1 MRHILSKIRKAIED
15 YDMIEEGDRIAVGLS
30 GGKDSVTLLMALNNL
45 RHFYPKKFE
54 VVAIT
59 IDPGGNIFDTK
70 PLEELCEKLG
80 IEYIIEKTNIKEV
93 VFDVRKEKNP
103 CSLCAN
109 LRRGA
114 LNGTAEAHGCNKVA
128 LGHHMDD
135 VIETFFL
142 SLFYEGNV
150 HTFAPTTYLSRKNIV
165 TIRPMIYV
173 QEKDIKGFAR
183 RNEIPVMKKICP
195 ADGYT
200 KREYMKDLIKDLSKD
215 IPKIKPCV
223 FGAIT
228 RSGIKGWDKPSV
240 KKFEKDENQK

>member
-1 MRHILSKIRKAIED
+1 MKFDFFNTELLQKNCDELGVPLFIEN
-15 YDMIEEGDRIAVGLS
+15 S
-30 GGKDSVTLLMALNNL
+30 
-45 RHFYPKKFE
+45 
-54 VVAIT
+54 
-59 IDPGGNIFDTK
+59 
-70 PLEELCEKLG
+70 
-80 IEYIIEKTNIKEV
+80 NIKEIG
-93 VFDVRKEKNP
+93 FDVRKEKNP

-109 LRRGA
+109 LRRGIINSIA
-114 LNGTAEAHGCNKVA
+114 IREGCNKIA

-183 RNEIPVMKKICP
+183 RNEIPVMKKTCP

-223 FGAIT
+223 FRAIT
-228 RSGIKGWDKPSV
+228 RSGIKGLDKPSV
-240 KKFEKDENQK
+240 KNFEKDENPK

>member
-1 MRHILSKIRKAIED
+1 MQRILSYIRKAIED
-15 YDMIEEGDRIAVGLS
+15 YNMIEEGDKIGVALS
-30 GGKDSVTLLMALNNL
+30 GGKDSISLLMGMKALQ
-45 RHFYPKKFE
+45 RFYPKKFE
-54 VVAIT
+54 LVAIT
-59 IDPGGNIFDTK
+59 VDPGSDTFDTK
-70 PLEELCEKLG
+70 PMEELCSKLG
-80 IEYIIEKTNIKEV
+80 IEYIIEKTNIREV
-93 VFDVRKEKNP
+93 VFDIRKESNP

-114 LNGTAEAHGCNKVA
+114 LNGVAEANGCNKVA

-142 SLFYEGNV
+142 SLFYEGNI

-173 QEKDIKGFAR
+173 QEKDVKGFAR
-183 RNEIPVMKKICP
+183 RNEIPVMVKTCP

-200 KREYMKDLIKDLSKD
+200 KREYMKELVKDLSKD

-228 RSGIKGWDKPSV
+228 RSNIKGWE
-240 KKFEKDENQK
+240 KFDDVD